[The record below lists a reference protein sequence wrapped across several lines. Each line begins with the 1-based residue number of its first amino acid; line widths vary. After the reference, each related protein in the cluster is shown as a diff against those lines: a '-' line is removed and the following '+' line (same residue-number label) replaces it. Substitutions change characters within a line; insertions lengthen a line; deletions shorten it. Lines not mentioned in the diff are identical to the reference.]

1 MSETSVNPNVNMT
14 TTDTVQNGKIEL
26 NSGSGPVT
34 FDELEQITASDK
46 KARSQKAKEAKEA
59 KSDDK
64 SEAKSEK
71 SIDLSSDTDKGK
83 KSEAKADTKSDTKEA
98 KSETTDKDKAEA
110 QARKLIKAKFQDKEL
125 DLDEEAVVTVK
136 VDGKE
141 EQVQIKDLLGNYS
154 GKTAWD
160 KKFTELSKEKKNLS
174 AYDLKVKQAGEQ
186 IKSILNEPDANLR
199 MFNMAKLAGVDPVQ
213 YRQQFLNE
221 NINLLEKW
229 YGMSEDERKADAL
242 DFEAKYHKHRADTL
256 EGSVKQEQSQRELQA
271 KLESLRASHQVSE
284 DEFVD
289 TYDKV
294 NQLVDAGVFNKSQ
307 INPEFIIENIN
318 KERLFSAVE
327 NQINTLNLSWDAKDK
342 GQKIMKFVD
351 DAYQL
356 GLKPADMAEMVNE
369 IWGDKKIQ
377 KRSEQIANERKEF
390 MTGKKDVP
398 QVKPAAEAPV
408 FFDDIL

>member
-34 FDELEQITASDK
+34 FDELEQVTSAEKRS
-46 KARSQKAKEAKEA
+46 RSQKAKEAKESKA
-59 KSDDK
+59 SDK
-64 SEAKSEK
+64 SETKTEK

-83 KSEAKADTKSDTKEA
+83 KSEDKAAAQNDTKDA
-98 KSETTDKDKAEA
+98 KSEATDKAKAEA
-110 QARKLIKAKFQDKEL
+110 QARKLVKAKYQDKEL
-125 DLDEEAVVTVK
+125 DIDEEAIVTVK

-186 IKSILNEPDANLR
+186 IKSILNEPDPNIR

-213 YRQQFLNE
+213 YRNQFLNE

-242 DFEAKYHKHRADTL
+242 DYEAKYHKYRADTL
-256 EGSVKQEQSQRELQA
+256 EGSVKQEQSQRELNA
-271 KLESLRASHQVSE
+271 KLDALRASHQVSE
-284 DEFVD
+284 DEFID
-289 TYDKV
+289 TQDKI
-294 NQLVDAGVFNKSQ
+294 NQLVESGVFDKSQ
-307 INPEFIIENIN
+307 VNPEFVIETIN
-318 KERLFSAVE
+318 KERLFSAVDS
-327 NQINTLNLSWDAKDK
+327 QIEALNLPWDAKQR

-369 IWGDKKIQ
+369 IWGDKKAI
-377 KRSEQIANERKEF
+377 KRAEQIATERKEF

-398 QVKPAAEAPV
+398 QVKTQSEAPV
-408 FFDDIL
+408 FFDDII